1 MKRNHDHSY
10 EEANFTQHLALKD
23 VSYTEFL
30 KRNPS
35 NVVGG
40 DNTRISTGNVSVSL
54 REQSL
59 SDALVK
65 IQDVIPM
72 HS

>member
-1 MKRNHDHSY
+1 MKINHDHSY

-23 VSYTEFL
+23 VSYMEFL

-65 IQDVIPM
+65 IQGVIPM